1 MKKSYLGSQFLKY
14 KHVILRNPYNLM
26 GKQYMEYIIKKKK
39 NQHYSMFHTLEFKLY
54 FPLI

>member
-1 MKKSYLGSQFLKY
+1 
-14 KHVILRNPYNLM
+14 M

>member
-1 MKKSYLGSQFLKY
+1 
-14 KHVILRNPYNLM
+14 M

-39 NQHYSMFHTLEFKLY
+39 KKKKRYSMFHTLEFKLY